1 MHTSACTL
9 PDLSSR
15 LKLTAED
22 TLRLLT
28 ELEARGAVQLS
39 GDQGEGSRPH
49 RRHHQGQAA
58 AVRLSGAGFKVRRS
72 LPL

>member
-1 MHTSACTL
+1 LAIHTSASL

-39 GDQGEGSRPH
+39 GDQGSGHVRI
-49 RRHHQGQAA
+49 AA
-58 AVRLSGAGFKVRRS
+58 ITKAGREQVA
-72 LPL
+72 